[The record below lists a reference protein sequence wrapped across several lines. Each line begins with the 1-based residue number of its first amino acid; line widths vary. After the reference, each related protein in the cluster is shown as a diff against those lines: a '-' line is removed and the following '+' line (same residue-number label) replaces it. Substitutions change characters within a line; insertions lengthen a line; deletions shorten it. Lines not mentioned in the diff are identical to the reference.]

1 MNTERILEVEI
12 GNQHGKIKGD
22 IPDSVLDEMVYQCSY
37 QVEGAQHS
45 SLYKRGVWDG
55 RRKLFDRR
63 HKRFPMGLWSRISR
77 ILDEHNIEYRV
88 NDKRNLEIKSPI
100 DVRHRDHVKLRDY
113 QNEAIDVAIR
123 KIRSILQVATGGGKT
138 VIASGLIERLKCNT
152 LFLVHT
158 KDLLYQTKRSFE
170 EFLEGDDATIGQIGD
185 GIIDIQPI
193 TVATTQTMSKIL
205 GVKFERDKF
214 DDADFKEKDIKIDSK
229 SKNEVI
235 EYTKSV
241 DLLIWD
247 EVHRVACDMAYNV
260 SEALDGPIY
269 RVGLSASPW
278 RDDGADIM
286 IEASMGE
293 VSMKVS
299 ATYLIENEHLVP
311 PVIKM
316 HRIPSSIPWY
326 EDTRTYDQIYRQEI
340 VDNHERNLQIA
351 KYVEEFMGMDI
362 PTLVLV
368 QQIRHGRILKELI
381 TDTFHPIEFL
391 SGRDLSS
398 VRNRTIEEMQRDRMG
413 LIATTIADEG
423 LDIKRLAGLIL
434 AGGGK
439 SSTRALQRIGRV
451 LRPFEGKTHALVVD
465 FYDEAKYLR
474 DHAEKRMEIYRTEP
488 GFYVL
493 EL

>member
-1 MNTERILEVEI
+1 MSTEKILEIEI
-12 GNQHGKIKGD
+12 GNQQGRIKGD
-22 IPDSVLDEMVYQCSY
+22 IPDNILDEIVYQCSY

-45 SLYKRGVWDG
+45 QLYKRGRWDG
-55 RRKLFDRR
+55 RKKLFDRR
-63 HKRFPMGLWSRISR
+63 YKRFPMGLWSRISR
-77 ILDEHNIEYRV
+77 ILGEHDVEYKV
-88 NDKRNLEIKSPI
+88 EDKRNLEIKSPI
-100 DVRHRDHVKLRDY
+100 DVQYQDHVKLRHY
-113 QNEAIDVAIR
+113 QDDIIDMAIR

-205 GVKFERDKF
+205 GVKFEKDKF
-214 DDADFKEKDIKIDSK
+214 DDADFKEKDIKIDNKSK
-229 SKNEVI
+229 SRVI
-235 EYTKSV
+235 EYVKSV

-260 SEALDGPIY
+260 SEALEGPIY

-286 IEASMGE
+286 IEACMGE
-293 VSMKVS
+293 VSMEIG
-299 ATYLIENEHLVP
+299 ATYLIERGYLVP

-316 HRIPSSIPWY
+316 HKVPSSIPWY

-340 VDNHERNLQIA
+340 VDNHGRNLQIA
-351 KYVEEFMGMDI
+351 KYVEEFLGMDI

-368 QQIRHGRILKELI
+368 QQIRHGRALKKLI

-391 SGRDLSS
+391 SGRDLTS
-398 VRNRTIEEMQRDRMG
+398 VRNRTIKEMQEDRMG

-474 DHAEKRMEIYRTEP
+474 NHAEKRMEIYRTES
-488 GFYVL
+488 GFYIL
-493 EL
+493 EI

>member
-1 MNTERILEVEI
+1 MNREERRTICMSTERILEVEI

-45 SLYKRGVWDG
+45 SLYKRGVWYG

-214 DDADFKEKDIKIDSK
+214 DDADFKEKDVKIDNK

-241 DLLIWD
+241 DLLI
-247 EVHRVACDMAYNV
+247 
-260 SEALDGPIY
+260 
-269 RVGLSASPW
+269 
-278 RDDGADIM
+278 
-286 IEASMGE
+286 
-293 VSMKVS
+293 
-299 ATYLIENEHLVP
+299 
-311 PVIKM
+311 
-316 HRIPSSIPWY
+316 
-326 EDTRTYDQIYRQEI
+326 
-340 VDNHERNLQIA
+340 
-351 KYVEEFMGMDI
+351 
-362 PTLVLV
+362 
-368 QQIRHGRILKELI
+368 
-381 TDTFHPIEFL
+381 
-391 SGRDLSS
+391 
-398 VRNRTIEEMQRDRMG
+398 
-413 LIATTIADEG
+413 
-423 LDIKRLAGLIL
+423 
-434 AGGGK
+434 
-439 SSTRALQRIGRV
+439 
-451 LRPFEGKTHALVVD
+451 
-465 FYDEAKYLR
+465 
-474 DHAEKRMEIYRTEP
+474 
-488 GFYVL
+488 
-493 EL
+493 

>member
-22 IPDSVLDEMVYQCSY
+22 IPDSVLDEIVYQCSY
-37 QVEGAQHS
+37 LVEGAKHS
-45 SLYKRGVWDG
+45 PLYKKGMWDG

-88 NDKRNLEIKSPI
+88 SDKRNLKIKSPI
-100 DVRHRDHVKLRDY
+100 DVRHRDHVKLRNY

-138 VIASGLIERLKCNT
+138 VIASGLIDRLKCNT

-158 KDLLYQTKRSFE
+158 KDLLYQTKKSFE

-214 DDADFKEKDIKIDSK
+214 DDADFKEREIKIDNK
-229 SKNEVI
+229 SRDGVI
-235 EYTKSV
+235 EYIKSV

-286 IEASMGE
+286 IEASIGE
-293 VSMKVS
+293 VSMKIS
-299 ATYLIENEHLVP
+299 ATYLIKNEHLVP

-316 HRIPSSIPWY
+316 HKIPSSIPWY

-368 QQIRHGRILKELI
+368 QQIRHGRILKKLI

-391 SGRDLSS
+391 SGRDLTS
-398 VRNRTIEEMQRDRMG
+398 VRNRTIKEMQEDRMG

-488 GFYVL
+488 GFYIL